1 MFLGATTGALKALD
15 TPTALATL
23 HELGVQTIEL
33 GVGGYVDT
41 THASPKQLAHSGNA
55 VRQLKEWL
63 DENELSVSALSC
75 PGNPVHPDRA
85 IAAQHHREFVDAC
98 HIAQALGVD
107 TIVAFSGC
115 PGDSAASKAPNFVST
130 RWPDEFKD
138 VLEWQWE
145 RVLLPYW
152 RETAAIAASYGIRR
166 IAIEMMPGFCVY
178 NPHTLHRLRDEIGS
192 AIGAT
197 VDPAHLIRQGIDPA
211 AAIRSLKGA
220 VYQVHAKDLLFDTVA
235 RGENGVFSTD
245 PDHAAFHV
253 RAVGNGHDAGYWHG
267 ILKALRDIGYDRSVT
282 IEYEDEQVPVE
293 DGLALT
299 VAAVRKLL

>member
-1 MFLGATTGALKALD
+1 MILGATTGALRALD
-15 TPTALATL
+15 TPTAFARL
-23 HELGVQTIEL
+23 HELGVQTVEL

-41 THASPKQLAHSGNA
+41 THTNPKQLAHSGNA
-55 VRQLKEWL
+55 IKQLKEWL
-63 DENELSVSALSC
+63 DTYELSVSALSC

-85 IAAQHHREFVDAC
+85 RAAAHHQDFVDAC
-98 HIAQALGVD
+98 HIAHALGVD

-130 RWPDEFKD
+130 CFPDDFKA

-178 NPHTLHRLRDEIGS
+178 NPQTLWRLRDEIGS

-197 VDPAHLIRQGIDPA
+197 VDPAHLIRQGIAPA

-220 VYQVHAKDLLFDTVA
+220 VYQVHAKDLMFNTAVRA
-235 RGENGVFSTD
+235 ENGVLCTD
-245 PDHAAFHV
+245 PDNRPFHV

-267 ILKALRDIGYDRSVT
+267 VIKALREIGYDRSVT
-282 IEYEDEQVPVE
+282 VEYEDDRVAVE
-293 DGLALT
+293 DGLPLA
-299 VAAVRKLL
+299 VATVRKLL